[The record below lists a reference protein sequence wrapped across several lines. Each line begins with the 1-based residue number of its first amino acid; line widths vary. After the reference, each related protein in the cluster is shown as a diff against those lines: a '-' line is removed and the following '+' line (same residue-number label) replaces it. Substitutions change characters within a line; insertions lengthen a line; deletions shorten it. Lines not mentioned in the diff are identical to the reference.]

1 MDDVKSFSYRGTAMS
16 NTLGSNRFSKATRAA
31 FTAFVLAEGIVLGLA
46 YLLFQG
52 YDRGLNSQTSD
63 RMLSVFGG
71 VAEVFVPLG
80 MVVSIPVAVV
90 TYVVVRLT
98 DRPRRTDSSD

>member
-1 MDDVKSFSYRGTAMS
+1 MS
-16 NTLGSNRFSKATRAA
+16 TPRNRTDRSAASSRFSRATRAA
-31 FTAFVLAEGIVLGLA
+31 FTAFVLVEGIVLGLA

-80 MVVSIPVAVV
+80 MIVSVPVALV
-90 TYVVVRLT
+90 TYLVVRLT